1 MEKIVTHPLTVSGI
15 FNNFY
20 TVPDYQR
27 EYVWGEREVNQLLTD
42 IFDEL
47 DERSDAE
54 YFIGTIVVCPGEDGR
69 LDVIDGQQ
77 RITTLFLIISAFRFL
92 LNQQNEDTADLRGM
106 LFSRKRD
113 AATGQSRDSYRL
125 SLQYEETSGVLEGIC
140 GDADLPQD
148 LRASG
153 KRIADAY
160 VFARQFLEQNC
171 RGDRDTL
178 MRFLGFFLNN
188 VKIIQIQTP
197 RISEALKIFETINE
211 RGVGLNPMDL
221 LKNLLFRSIQ
231 TREFNAL
238 KRVWKEMTRTLEKED
253 LKPLRFL
260 RYFIMANYRVKNSK
274 GEPLIREDEIY
285 EWFTNDDNARQCGYQ
300 QNAMEFAKLLQTN
313 AEAYAN
319 FFAGKNAD
327 GERNIALENIK
338 LLSGAAS
345 FQLIL
350 LIAART
356 MERSLFEHFTKQ
368 IEVLLF
374 YFIITRTQSKEY
386 ERIFATWAEE
396 IRSIKNKDDLNAF
409 IQTRVEPV
417 VDKARKNFDHD
428 FGQIALGPIQKY
440 RIHYVLAKLTS
451 FVDQQVLGNNEEQP
465 LDAYYRKGIQIEH
478 ILPDTPKE
486 ELKQQ
491 FGAEI
496 YDDYKIKL
504 GNLTFLERPMN
515 IVASNG
521 FFPAKCEKYKQCAF
535 HLTKSIAETM
545 QVGTNTSADRMY
557 AQLKKFDQWDRN
569 SIEQRQTMLKML
581 GDQIWKVSVME

>member
-15 FNNFY
+15 FSNFY

-27 EYVWGEREVNQLLTD
+27 EYVWGEREVTQLLTD

-54 YFIGTIVVCPGEDGR
+54 YFIGTIVVCPGDEGR

-77 RITTLFLIISAFRFL
+77 RITTLFLTISAFRNL
-92 LNQQNEDTADLRGM
+92 LAQQNEDTTDLRGM
-106 LFSRKRD
+106 LFSRQRD
-113 AATGQSRDSYRL
+113 THGQSRDSYRL

-140 GDADLPQD
+140 GDAPLPQD

-160 VFARQFLEQNC
+160 AFAKQFLEQNC
-171 RGDRDTL
+171 RGDKDAL
-178 MRFLGFFLNN
+178 KRFLGFLLNN

-221 LKNLLFRSIQ
+221 LKNLLFRSI
-231 TREFNAL
+231 RPAEFKAL
-238 KRVWKEMTRTLEKED
+238 KRVWKDMTKTLERED

-260 RYFIMANYRVKNSK
+260 RYFIMANYRVKNAK

-285 EWFTNDDNARQCGYQ
+285 EWFTKEENVQQTGYQ
-300 QNAMEFAKLLQTN
+300 EDAMGFAKILQVN
-313 AEAYAN
+313 AEAYTN
-319 FFAGKNAD
+319 FFSGKNAHGD
-327 GERNIALENIK
+327 DDIALENIK
-338 LLSGAAS
+338 LLSGASS

-350 LIAART
+350 FLAARS
-356 MERSLFEHFTKQ
+356 MDRELFTHFTKQ

-409 IQTRVEPV
+409 LQTRVEPV

-428 FGQIALGPIQKY
+428 FGQIALGPMQKY

-451 FVDQQVLGNNEEQP
+451 FVDQQVLGNEDEQP
-465 LDAYYRKGIQIEH
+465 LDAYYRRGIQIEH

-486 ELKQQ
+486 ERRVQ
-491 FGAEI
+491 FGADI

-504 GNLTFLERPMN
+504 GNLTLFERPMN

-521 FFPAKCEKYKQCAF
+521 PFSAKREKYRQSVF

-545 QVGTNTSADRMY
+545 QVGTRTSADRIY
-557 AQLKKFDQWDRN
+557 SQLKSFEQWDRN

-581 GDQIWKVSVME
+581 GDQIWKVSAME